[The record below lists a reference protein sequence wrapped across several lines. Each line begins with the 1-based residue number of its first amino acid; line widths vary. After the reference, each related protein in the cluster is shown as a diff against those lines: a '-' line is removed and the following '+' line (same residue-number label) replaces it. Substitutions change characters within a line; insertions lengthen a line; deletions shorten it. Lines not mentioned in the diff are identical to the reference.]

1 MAVNELEKVV
11 KMDRDVE
18 MRCTDQCR
26 VDVCTL

>member
-11 KMDRDVE
+11 KMDRDAE
-18 MRCTDQCR
+18 MRRTDLCR